1 LNKTGIGFISLL
13 GIIVSVGLII
23 APVHGQAQTETQTE
37 SIDLENILLS
47 GNCPNT
53 EVVEASGT
61 LKIIVHTTLD
71 ANGGFHSKV
80 QVNFVDFKGIGQTS
94 GTEYHITSSG
104 AVQSFVSED
113 GSPVTETTAAT
124 THITNDINEKGHI
137 TFLLTVNANG
147 EVKVED
153 FKIRLTC

>member
-1 LNKTGIGFISLL
+1 MAF
-13 GIIVSVGLII
+13 GLFI
-23 APVHGQAQTETQTE
+23 APALGQAQTETQTE
-37 SIDLENILLS
+37 SIPLENVLLS

-61 LKIIVHTTLD
+61 LKIITHTTLD

-94 GTEYHITSSG
+94 GDEYHITSS
-104 AVQSFVSED
+104 AAIQSFVSED
-113 GSPVTETTAAT
+113 GSPVTQTTAAT
-124 THITNDINEKGHI
+124 THITDGINEKGKI